1 MLKKTTRLALSLAIA
16 APLFILPQVYAAQLP
31 ETTVIATEQV
41 LDNTPQAFTP
51 QLMSININTATPAD
65 LTKLSG
71 IGERK
76 ALRIV
81 QWRQQNGDFKTIS
94 DLANVNG
101 IGKATVAK
109 LAGQLTVGN

>member
-81 QWRQQNGDFKTIS
+81 QWRQQM
-94 DLANVNG
+94 
-101 IGKATVAK
+101 ATLK
-109 LAGQLTVGN
+109 PFPILLTLMA